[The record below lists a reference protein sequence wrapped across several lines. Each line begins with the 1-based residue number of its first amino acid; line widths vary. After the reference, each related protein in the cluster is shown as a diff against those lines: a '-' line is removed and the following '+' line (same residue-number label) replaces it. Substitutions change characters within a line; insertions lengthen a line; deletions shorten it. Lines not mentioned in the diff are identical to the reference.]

1 MINNSDL
8 VVGARIKTVVN
19 GLPGLPRIGAVAT
32 VIYMHTSKAV
42 ELKFD
47 TPFDIGHEST
57 KDRRFLFTEVI
68 VSQHATPCPKL
79 DCVSGYELAIGDEK
93 REDTTPRIKTTW
105 DLMVG
110 DRIKLKV
117 PGGKYLPPAG
127 SMATVVNTTGPQ
139 LEIQFDEPYGANS
152 SGDGGITQR
161 FLSDSWKSGKAEIP
175 QDFEKVE
182 GDGGKTFG
190 EKMKNFFRDPEKSGG
205 ENKRQEEPKGTSDPF
220 AQFLAIRVR
229 ITQIEKGVPK

>member
-19 GLPGLPRIGAVAT
+19 GRPGLPRIGAVAT
-32 VIYMHTSKAV
+32 VINKISPKAV

-47 TPFDIGHEST
+47 TPFEIGHEST
-57 KDRRFLFTEVI
+57 KDRRFLFTEVM

-93 REDTTPRIKTTW
+93 REDTTPRIKTTGE
-105 DLMVG
+105 LTVG

-117 PGGKYLPPAG
+117 PGGKYFPPAG

-139 LEIQFDEPYGANS
+139 LEIQFDEPYVGI
-152 SGDGGITQR
+152 GGRTQR

-175 QDFEKVE
+175 WGFEKVE

-229 ITQIEKGVPK
+229 VTQIEKGVPK